1 MAAPRIKIQGR
12 TYKVPSLDDLSY
24 DDILMLDGE
33 LQDRY
38 RSSWAKVQE
47 FVRDTESLSPE
58 QAESHPMATLMGG
71 VTIWMVLRVAGKTE
85 ITMREALQ
93 IPSTAVEEIT
103 MDGPKDHQPKKR
115 KPPKASAPAV
125 VREVP
130 EPEDDSPTSTSSTP
144 TSASA

>member
-47 FVRDTESLSPE
+47 FVRDTDGMTPE

-71 VTIWMVLRVAGKTE
+71 VTIWMVLRVAGKVE
-85 ITMREALQ
+85 ITMQEALQ
-93 IPSTAVEEIT
+93 IPSTAVEEIVA
-103 MDGPKDHQPKKR
+103 DGPKDHQPKKR
-115 KPPKASAPAV
+115 KPQKGSAPAV
-125 VREVP
+125 VSESP
-130 EPEDDSPTSTSSTP
+130 ETQDDSPSLTSTTP
-144 TSASA
+144 TSVSA